1 MASPLT
7 HSCGWTIGADDKYC
21 RGCGE
26 RIFKASRDYSE
37 IKGEMDKLRAIAS
50 GEPSPGLVSL
60 AMTML
65 NVLAWAASENNT
77 RPTAL
82 LQDIEKVIE
91 KIPGWGFPSK
101 ESDKR

>member
-7 HSCGWTIGADDKYC
+7 HTCGWTIGADDKFC

-26 RIFKASRDYSE
+26 RIFKVSRDYSE
-37 IKGEMDKLRAIAS
+37 IKGEMDKLKSIAS
-50 GEPSPGLVSL
+50 DKPSPGLVSL

-65 NVLAWAASENNT
+65 NVLAWAAGEANT

-91 KIPGWGFPSK
+91 KIPGWGLPK
-101 ESDKR
+101 EGGKR